1 MVLRWVAHDE
11 DMTTAPVLDAE
22 ALSRLGEELGDTDTL
37 CGFLRRYVAML
48 DQRIDRL
55 ECALSIQDHEGWMD
69 AVLSLKTS
77 SALAGAEALA
87 AEAAALQ
94 EGSRDRT
101 SVTCTAIACS
111 GEALAMLRRLAAET
125 SRQLRAFLQR
135 LTASDGCPA

>member
-1 MVLRWVAHDE
+1 MF
-11 DMTTAPVLDAE
+11 TAPVLDTE

-55 ECALSIQDHEGWMD
+55 ERALSTRDHEGWMD

-94 EGSRDRT
+94 AGSPGGT
-101 SVTCTAIACS
+101 SVTCASFGCG
-111 GEALAMLRRLAAET
+111 GEAMAALRRLAGET
-125 SRQLRAFLQR
+125 ARQLRAFLRQ
-135 LTASDGCPA
+135 TEASATPPS

>member
-77 SALAGAEALA
+77 SALAGAQALA
-87 AEAAALQ
+87 LEAAALQ
-94 EGSRDRT
+94 EGSRGHT
-101 SVTCTAIACS
+101 SVTCTAITC
-111 GEALAMLRRLAAET
+111 GVEALAALRRLAAET
-125 SRQLRAFLQR
+125 SRQLRAFVQR